1 MEKRDIKMVS
11 AGMTIVEMV
20 LVKDYI
26 SQAQLNV
33 FVKEIVAMH
42 RAKAINELYG
52 NLSLEFYDSLKNGP
66 DDFVKTVQDQLTVAG
81 KTDTFNGLAYN
92 CPLLAYVL
100 IAQVKVIARFGI
112 CQSCNNRIY
121 NAYISAIQ
129 SLDGLNV

>member
-11 AGMTIVEMV
+11 AGMAIVEMV

-42 RAKAINELYG
+42 RAKAINALYG
-52 NLSLEFYDSLKNGP
+52 DLSLGFYNSLKNGP

-81 KTDTFNGLAYN
+81 KTDTFSGLVYN

-100 IAQVKVIARFGI
+100 ITQVKVIARFDI